1 MDSKSDSE
9 DGDEYC
15 LKLDTIPPEI
25 FLHICSFISAKFV
38 INVLSKVCQ
47 QFNEIIQN
55 DTTWRMRIFEKW
67 PKQYPLIPDPS
78 LDWKEAC
85 IEREEHYDLWKN
97 SGENMKMF
105 HIKDAHFGSVNVVNI
120 LEDGWI
126 CASGGRDGALKLWNV
141 SNLKETPEPQ
151 DYKSCLL
158 NSKTAAHGNAW
169 LWSIAYDKQNKMMYS
184 GGFDCNIKTWDL
196 DNPSLPV
203 TSYSLASPILCLAF
217 SHNALSSGCY
227 GRSVSLFDP
236 RVSLQPVIQ
245 HIHHKKPV
253 ICIASD
259 EKFIISGSEDK
270 SVVIYDKIARKVLKT
285 LQFEGFPLSMSYD
298 FHQLLVG
305 DVLGFFHVIDPTE
318 QSFEL
323 VQTYETG
330 HKLKVT
336 GIQHSLGSIIT
347 CSTDKT
353 IRILEPNTNPQP
365 IAVLSCSSEVSKISA
380 YKTILASANTDDSIT
395 IWIPEEEC
403 S

>member
-55 DTTWRMRIFEKW
+55 DTTWRMRIFKKW
-67 PKQYPLIPDPS
+67 PRQYPLIPDPS

-158 NSKTAAHGNAW
+158 NSKAAAHGNAW
-169 LWSIAYDKQNKMMYS
+169 LGPLHMISKQNDV
-184 GGFDCNIKTWDL
+184 FC
-196 DNPSLPV
+196 
-203 TSYSLASPILCLAF
+203 LASPILCLAF
-217 SHNALSSGCY
+217 SHNALASGCY

-236 RVSLQPVIQ
+236 RVSLQPVMQ

-270 SVVIYDKIARKVLKT
+270 TVVVYDKIARKVLKT
-285 LQFEGFPLSMSYD
+285 LQFEGFPLSMSSD

-353 IRILEPNTNPQP
+353 IRILEPNADPQP
-365 IAVLSCSSEVSKISA
+365 IAVLNCSSEVSKISA